1 MQSFREQQ
9 GDSWHWIDQGSRG
22 ASEREGTSMLNVQP
36 RPLPVR
42 LVLPLVLVRLF
53 PGAPREVEVP
63 AATVREALDALDA
76 RWPGMRDRLCD
87 SRPAIRRHIN
97 VFVANERARLETPL
111 APGTEVII
119 MTAISGG

>member
-1 MQSFREQQ
+1 
-9 GDSWHWIDQGSRG
+9 
-22 ASEREGTSMLNVQP
+22 MLDGHSA
-36 RPLPVR
+36 RPVPV
-42 LVLPLVLVRLF
+42 LVVLPRLLVNLF
-53 PGAPREVEVP
+53 PGSVREVAVS
-63 AATVREALDALDA
+63 ASTVREAIDALDA

-97 VFVANERARLETPL
+97 VFVDGEKAALDTPL